1 MIVKIDEL
9 LYNKII
15 ITWRLYMNTNTSM
28 FDDEA
33 NPLMSPANLTIIIV
47 NIIVF
52 ILTDFLNLSF
62 GGEYLIDTGTL
73 SWDRVFNYHEYYRI
87 ITSTFLHADIDHIFN
102 NMLVL
107 LFLGTYIEQYM
118 GKIKYLIIYFSS
130 GIIAG
135 FTSMVYNMLRCNYT
149 ESIGASGAI
158 FGMMGALLYILLTRY
173 RKYHDLDL
181 RRVAFMV
188 FLSLYGGFKS
198 QGVDNAAHVGGFICG
213 IITAV
218 VLNLIHFRERQE

>member
-1 MIVKIDEL
+1 
-9 LYNKII
+9 
-15 ITWRLYMNTNTSM
+15 MNNNTSL
-28 FDDEA
+28 FDEETS
-33 NPLMSPANLTIIIV
+33 PLMSAANLTIIII

-52 ILTDFLNLSF
+52 ILTDFLSLPFRGN
-62 GGEYLIDTGTL
+62 YIIDAGSL
-73 SWDRVFNYHEYYRI
+73 SWDRVLNYHEYYRI

-107 LFLGTYIEQYM
+107 FFLGTYIEQYM
-118 GKIKYLIIYFSS
+118 GRIKYLIIYFSS

-135 FTSMVYNMLRCNYT
+135 FTSMVYNMLRYDYT

-158 FGMMGALLYILLTRY
+158 FGIMGALLYILIIRH

-181 RRVAFMV
+181 RRVAFMI
-188 FLSLYGGFKS
+188 FLSLYGGFTS
-198 QGVDNAAHVGGFICG
+198 QGVDNAAHVGGFISG

-218 VLNLIHFRERQE
+218 LLNLIHFRERQE